1 MMKRR
6 RFGALTLSATGSLLP
21 WPGCAWAREDY
32 VTDDGVM
39 EIRPQF
45 LVNYRLGERTM
56 RVKGLCDSLALRK
69 VVMLGPNGQMRVNG
83 VRLTREDGQEWY
95 EYGATVPAESPTLR
109 FELIRTSDRRTTVEI
124 ALPTYRI
131 AEYPKTF
138 KYPEHLILRMA
149 TPLNVPAQPVVQ
161 DDFGMDI
168 QSAGSAICAFVQH
181 KEATHA
187 DPTLVLRPIR
197 TKIYSFPSG
206 ATAKLIRLQR
216 TALKDVTTDY
226 PAGWVVVTVSHQ
238 FPIDV
243 LEP

>member
-1 MMKRR
+1 MMQRR

-21 WPGCAWAREDY
+21 WPGRAWAREDY

-39 EIRPQF
+39 EIQPKF

-56 RVKGLCDSLALRK
+56 RVKGGCDSLELRK
-69 VVMLGPNGQMRVNG
+69 VVLLGPRGEMRVNG
-83 VRLTREDGQEWY
+83 VKLMRGENWY
-95 EYGATVPAESPTLR
+95 EYSAAVPAESPTLR
-109 FELIRTSDRRTTVEI
+109 FELIRTTDRRMTVEI

-138 KYPEHLILRMA
+138 KYPEHLTLRMA
-149 TPLNVPAQPVVQ
+149 TPLNVPAHPVVK
-161 DDFGMDI
+161 DDFGMRI
-168 QSAGSAICAFVQH
+168 ESGGSVICAFVQH
-181 KEATHA
+181 KEATQT
-187 DPTLVLRPIR
+187 DPTLVLEPIR

-206 ATAKLIRLQR
+206 ATARLIRLQR

-226 PAGWVVVTVSHQ
+226 PTGWVVVTVSHE

-243 LEP
+243 MES